1 MEHTF
6 LLHKELCF
14 NISTSFH
21 FYRVF
26 FSLFP
31 DEDRA
36 VLSQF
41 LWELYKD
48 RKFDQRGR
56 EIIGELTKRFS
67 GELPTNE
74 REWIEYYK
82 ENLKL
87 TEELAPSIENPIL
100 RKALEDR
107 NQDTEKLIEKL
118 ELGEGTQ
125 EDIDEYNA
133 RTIEKLRE
141 ALEEYDEGRDD
152 RVKD

>member
-1 MEHTF
+1 MRV
-6 LLHKELCF
+6 
-14 NISTSFH
+14 H
-21 FYRVF
+21 FYRF

-100 RKALEDR
+100 RKALENR
-107 NQDTEKLIEKL
+107 NQDTEKLIKKL
-118 ELGEGTQ
+118 ESGEGTQ